1 MKTKE
6 MKMYDYLNIDQ
17 IRSALD
23 FLEASYSKAMDGE
36 AYGLA
41 NAILTKIDGLTDELT
56 ARIMAEDPCTT
67 AADVR
72 YFEQTLQ
79 HNYFENIG

>member
-1 MKTKE
+1 MMKTKE
-6 MKMYDYLNIDQ
+6 NSMFNYLNIDQ

-23 FLEASYSKAMDGE
+23 FLEASYSKAMDSE

-41 NAILTKIDGLTDELT
+41 DTILAFRDTLTEELT
-56 ARIMAEDPCTT
+56 AKIMAEDPYTT

-72 YFEQTLQ
+72 YFE
-79 HNYFENIG
+79 NIG